1 MLKRRL
7 IPRLL
12 AKKSSAE
19 KTNNFEVFTSQR
31 YSNLKLVGNLRSQL
45 SIFESNKVDE
55 LLVINVEKS
64 SKPFDSDF
72 VAAIADSIEALST
85 PIMVGGGINS
95 IDDAT
100 KLVDVGV
107 DKVLCGISTLNHRLH
122 EKIAYLLGSQALSV
136 SIDYSIEDSHVLV
149 GYTQQMSYTLNSFKS
164 LVLDIQNSGAGEII
178 LNRIDSDGMRLGLDL
193 ETLQIVLNVATLPI
207 VVSSGAGKPEH
218 FIAAFESGADGISVG
233 TYFAKMDQSPLQLR
247 SRLLNAGIN
256 LRA

>member
-12 AKKSSAE
+12 AKKSSGSE
-19 KTNNFEVFTSQR
+19 DNNFEVFTSQR

-55 LLVINVEKS
+55 LLVINVDKS
-64 SKPFDSDF
+64 SHSIEKEFVDSLGE
-72 VAAIADSIEALST
+72 SIEALST

-95 IDDAT
+95 INDVT
-100 KLVDVGV
+100 QLIDVGV
-107 DKVLCGISTLNHRLH
+107 DKVLCGISSLNHGLH
-122 EKIAYLLGSQALSV
+122 EEIANLFGSQSLSI
-136 SIDYSIEDSHVLV
+136 SIDYSIEDNRVTV
-149 GYTQQMSYTLNSFKS
+149 GYRQQMIYTINSFKS

-178 LNRIDSDGMRLGLDL
+178 LNRIDSDGMRSGLDL
-193 ETLQIVLNVATLPI
+193 GTLRTVLNVATVPVI
-207 VVSSGAGKPEH
+207 VSSGAGRPEH

-247 SRLLNAGIN
+247 SRLINAGVN